1 MDYEPVTFERE
12 CSAIHVPD
20 GYTMLVAEGTSGIIM
35 QVLGGHYTIR
45 LATGY
50 LVRVNR
56 PDADAIG
63 KVSEELPTLSLGD
76 SETLTEE
83 MVWEQLK
90 TCFDPEIPMNIVE
103 LGLVYS
109 CSIKPADDGG
119 DVKVFV
125 EMTLT
130 APGCGMGQILVDDVE
145 SAVSGLPTVKEAEV
159 DLVFDPP
166 WEPSRMSEVAR
177 LELGFG

>member
-12 CSAIHVPD
+12 CEVIQIPD
-20 GYTMLVAEGTSGIIM
+20 GYTMLVAEETSGIVM
-35 QVLGGHYTIR
+35 QVLGGNFTVR

-50 LVRVNR
+50 LVRVNGR
-56 PDADAIG
+56 DADAIG
-63 KVSEELPTLSLGD
+63 KEPTVAAPVTLGED
-76 SETLTEE
+76 GKLTEE
-83 MVWEQLK
+83 IVWDQLK
-90 TCFDPEIPMNIVE
+90 TCYDPEIPMNIVE

-109 CSIKPADDGG
+109 CALETTEDGKSR
-119 DVKVFV
+119 VNV

-145 SAVSGLPTVKEAEV
+145 NAVSNLPNVCEANV

-166 WEPSRMSEVAR
+166 WDPSRMSEVAR